1 MPENREQHGA
11 EQVVTPISL
20 SNVDQTDR
28 CTSAACMETDRKVF
42 QRASLHSAREVAKV
56 SVLGINA
63 DCTLS
68 GEMEEEKSI

>member
-1 MPENREQHGA
+1 
-11 EQVVTPISL
+11 
-20 SNVDQTDR
+20 
-28 CTSAACMETDRKVF
+28 METDGKVF

-63 DCTLS
+63 DYTLS